1 MHAILGCD
9 TTSQLYGRGKKV
21 ALKLICTN
29 SVFQAQAGVFGDFN
43 STKEQVTA
51 AGERAIVTVY
61 GGKGDD
67 NLDFLRLQQFH
78 QKVGSGT
85 SSVKPE
91 VLPPTS
97 AAAKYHSM
105 RVFLQV
111 QQWIGNGEHFKPE
124 EWGWLIHNG
133 MYIPV
138 LTDMEAAPV
147 CISCSNYDIIHVMNN
162 AAEVIYD

>member
-1 MHAILGCD
+1 MEQV
-9 TTSQLYGRGKKV
+9 TTAAERATVTLYGR
-21 ALKLICTN
+21 
-29 SVFQAQAGVFGDFN
+29 Q
-43 STKEQVTA
+43 
-51 AGERAIVTVY
+51 
-61 GGKGDD
+61 GDD

-97 AAAKYHSM
+97 AVTKYHVM

-111 QQWIGNGEHFKPE
+111 QQWMGNGEHFKPDE
-124 EWGWLIHNG
+124 CGWLIHNG

-138 LTDMEAAPV
+138 LTDKEAAPV
-147 CISCSNYDIIHVMNN
+147 ELLEVVQCNCKMGCGTRQCTCRKN
-162 AAEVIYD
+162 ALDCTTG